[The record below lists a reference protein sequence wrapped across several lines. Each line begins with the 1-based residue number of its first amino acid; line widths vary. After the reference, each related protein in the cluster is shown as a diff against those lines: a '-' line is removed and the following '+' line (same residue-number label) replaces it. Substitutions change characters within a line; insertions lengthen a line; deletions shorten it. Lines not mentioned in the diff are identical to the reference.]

1 MTVEVGI
8 GWAQSAASSVHS
20 PAPDWALAQ
29 AFSSVLHLALSA
41 ADGGDAVAF
50 GGDEVGVAP
59 QAPFS
64 VLAEL
69 AIGDAGQAGPNAD
82 LGEEAQLAAVH
93 TGTALLELGEPA
105 DGGVQHFHTAPEAI
119 GLESSGACNHT
130 DTLVVEAVRLA
141 PPLANSVDVQ
151 VLAELAG
158 AGSGAPGGGSIK
170 LKPLEAVAT
179 VVC

>member
-1 MTVEVGI
+1 M
-8 GWAQSAASSVHS
+8 
-20 PAPDWALAQ
+20 
-29 AFSSVLHLALSA
+29 HLALCA
-41 ADGGDAVAF
+41 ADRGDAPAF
-50 GGDEVGVAP
+50 GGDEFGVSP

-69 AIGDAGQAGPNAD
+69 AIGDAGQARLNAD

-93 TGTALLELGEPA
+93 AGTALLELGEPA